1 LSGSGIVETDPK
13 TGDMFISSSYMQKL
27 KSLINEAVS
36 ATKKQGT
43 QT

>member
-1 LSGSGIVETDPK
+1 
-13 TGDMFISSSYMQKL
+13 MFISSSYMQKL
-27 KSLINEAVS
+27 KSLINEAAL